1 MLPAGVGH
9 AFSVAGANRFFRDL
23 SIVRLR
29 RPAWV
34 LLAFVMMKL
43 HSMRSRLMA
52 LTCIGFAVGLIGV
65 TLAGS
70 TLMWQSSRDEA
81 EAAARGLLRE
91 YGNSIARDI
100 SGAISIARTT
110 ATMAKTL
117 AETPVI
123 DRDEM
128 GRLVRGIA
136 SDNPEL
142 LGVTLVFEP
151 NALDGA
157 DDLFVDTPY
166 SDLTGGRFATYAFR
180 DDAGEVAIEKLDME
194 DETVDVWYGTPLRA
208 GRPVITP
215 AYLDQIEDVPTLI
228 TTIAAPVILNDRI
241 VGASGVDIALSDI
254 SSMIGALKPFHD
266 GTASLIDDSGQWLAS
281 PDAALL
287 GQHADDPT
295 VTSLVEAAMGSGM
308 AEEWDGDIYRAAI
321 PISFAGVAER
331 WILTIAVPQDA
342 MVAGAIAA
350 RNIMIVVS
358 IAILIAALVGASWVA
373 ALFAKPITI
382 MSGIMGRIAGREL
395 DAQVPFIG
403 RKDEIGGMAE
413 AVDVFRQN
421 ALRIEK
427 LTEEEAELQAHAN
440 RRAKT
445 MQDFQVE
452 FDAVVAA
459 GLRGDFSARVSTRFD
474 DADISRVAANINA
487 LMESIARGLAEAGEV
502 LSAMAHTNLTHRM
515 EGRHEGAFAQL
526 RDDTNAVA
534 DSLVSI
540 VRRIRSTSGELRVAT
555 GEILSGANDL
565 SERTTRQAATVE
577 QTSASMEQLAS
588 TVSEN
593 SSRAEAASL
602 EARKA
607 SAVADESEAVMQR
620 ATAAMADIA
629 SSSRKITD
637 IVGLIDDIA
646 FQTNLLALNASVEAA
661 RAGDVGKGF
670 AVVAVEVRRLA
681 QSAASAA
688 EDIKRLVEKSGKE
701 VDTGTRLVSE
711 AAAKLLAIRDFVRNN
726 AGHIEGI
733 SAASHVQSR
742 AIAEVSVA
750 VRQMDEMTQ
759 HNAALVEETNAA
771 IEQTENQ
778 ASELERLISAFE
790 IGDER
795 PVRRVMQAA
804 E

>member
-565 SERTTRQAATVE
+565 SE
-577 QTSASMEQLAS
+577 QLAS

-726 AGHIEGI
+726 AGQIEGI